1 MTPGLAAMLAG
12 LFAVP
17 AALLWAGHRLR
28 RRPARWRAAFWGA
41 LAGHVLAALAALVAA
56 MLPPA
61 EWAPDDRWRGLLG
74 FWTLL
79 VAPILGAALGALAA
93 RSRAA
98 GETTSAGFQRPG
110 TAAAPE
116 P

>member
-1 MTPGLAAMLAG
+1 MTPGVLAMLVW

-41 LAGHVLAALAALVAA
+41 LVAHAAIVPVAMVAA

-61 EWAPDDRWRGLLG
+61 EWAPDDRWRGFLG
-74 FWTLL
+74 FWAPL
-79 VAPILGAALGALAA
+79 VAPLVGAAIGAA
-93 RSRAA
+93 RAR
-98 GETTSAGFQRPG
+98 
-110 TAAAPE
+110 
-116 P
+116 

>member
-1 MTPGLAAMLAG
+1 MTPGVAAMLAW
-12 LFAVP
+12 LFVVP

-41 LAGHVLAALAALVAA
+41 LVAHLAIMPLAMVAA

-74 FWTLL
+74 FWAPL
-79 VAPILGAALGALAA
+79 VAPIVGAAIAAA
-93 RSRAA
+93 RAR
-98 GETTSAGFQRPG
+98 
-110 TAAAPE
+110 
-116 P
+116 